1 MRLILSQLPVS
12 LADEEMDEILR
23 AGDANGD
30 GVFDLAELGCGKT
43 VFFYK
48 TMFCDYRV
56 MLGYREFDR
65 K

>member
-12 LADEEMDEILR
+12 LADEEMDEILQ

-30 GVFDLAELGCGKT
+30 GVFDLAELGWGKT

-48 TMFCDYRV
+48 TIFGDYRV